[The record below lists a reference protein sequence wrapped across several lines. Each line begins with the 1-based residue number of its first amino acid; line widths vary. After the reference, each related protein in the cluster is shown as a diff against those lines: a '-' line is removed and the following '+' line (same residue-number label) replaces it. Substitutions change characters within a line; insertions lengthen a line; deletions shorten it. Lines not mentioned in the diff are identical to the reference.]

1 MPLFQQSVLKKY
13 LTDLD
18 QTPLQKS
25 WQLFTNLFHNSSKQE
40 NIRNAKEEQY
50 QEGFLRELFVQVLGY
65 TLNPEPDF
73 NLTTEYKNEKDSK
86 KADGAILKNGAVM
99 GVIELKGTDTT
110 DLAKVETQ
118 AFGYKNNQKGCTYII
133 TSNFEK
139 IRFYIN
145 DAIDFEEFNLFLL
158 TKDEFA
164 LLYLCLHKDNLLKDI
179 PLKLKQA
186 SITEEENVTKKLYS
200 DYSTFKKLLFKN
212 ITELNPQYDKLLL
225 FQKTQKLLDRF
236 LFILFAEDRLLLPP
250 NSVRRIL
257 GQWEKL
263 KELDAEQPLYT
274 RFKMYFGY
282 MNTGRTGKEHDIFA
296 YNGGLFVTDEV
307 LDNIV
312 IDDDILYKSTFGLSN
327 YNFETEVDV
336 NILGH
341 IFEHCLSEIEEVQS
355 QLEGKQVDKSKT
367 RRKKDGVFY
376 TPRYITKYIVENTV
390 GTLCTQ
396 KKEEL
401 KIVDA
406 EFTPEKRK
414 ANKKLLLAKL
424 DEYRGW
430 LLQLSICDPACG
442 SGAFLNQALE
452 FLITEHRYIDEL
464 RAKLFGDTLVLTDLE
479 NEILE
484 NNLYGVDINE
494 EAVEIAR
501 LSLWLRTAK
510 KGRKLSS
517 LNSNIK
523 CGNSLIDDPAVAGNK
538 AFNWQEHFPT
548 IFAKDGFD
556 VVIGNPPYVDIKAL
570 DSELVSYIFKE
581 YSSANNRINLF
592 AAFIEKSVNILSKGG
607 SFSFI
612 IPSSL
617 LTQESYKE
625 LRKYLLEKTQI
636 QSIVRLPNES
646 FGGGAGEVKVDTIV
660 LTFTLNENK
669 DSEIEV
675 IVYKGFDRIAEIS
688 SLTANIHSFI
698 AQRIWEAD
706 ESSIFRINVDDNSSE
721 LLLKISLNN
730 NKLVDCAEFCL
741 GLTPYDKYRGHTK
754 EQIENQVFHSN
765 NKKDETFKKLLAGN
779 DIMRYNVDW
788 NGEQWISYGS
798 WLGASRE
805 PRFFTEKR
813 ILIKQIIDWSSKRI
827 WAALTEE
834 ELYNTQ
840 NAFNLIPKQGYLPEY
855 LIALLNSKL
864 ITFYHKKKFL
874 EEFKD
879 RFQKILIK
887 DCKEFPIKGIETNYQ
902 KIFVEKVHIMLSNK
916 KELQQLKRNLLQL
929 LQSKYESIK
938 PSNKLTD
945 WPALSFAD
953 FLKELSKQKIK
964 LSLPEQSEWMQYF
977 EQEKAKANAL
987 QQTITQTDKEID
999 AMVYALYELTEDEI
1013 KIVEES

>member
-13 LTDLD
+13 LNDLD
-18 QTPLQKS
+18 QAALQKS
-25 WQLFTNLFHNSSKQE
+25 YQLFTNLFHNSTKQE

-86 KADGAILKNGAVM
+86 KADGAILKDGAVM
-99 GVIELKGTDTT
+99 GVIELKGTEIT

-118 AFGYKNNQKGCTYII
+118 AFGYKNNQKGCYYII

-158 TKDEFA
+158 TKGEFA
-164 LLYLCLHKDNLLKDI
+164 LLYLCLHKDNLLKDV

-200 DYSTFKKLLFKN
+200 DYSAFKKLLFQN
-212 ITELNPQYDKLLL
+212 ITVQNPQYDKLLL

-250 NSVRRIL
+250 NSIRVIL
-257 GQWEKL
+257 SQWEKL
-263 KELDAEQPLYT
+263 KEMDAEQPLYS
-274 RFKMYFGY
+274 RFKLYFGY

-296 YNGGLFVTDEV
+296 YNGGLFVPDEV

-327 YNFETEVDV
+327 YSFETEVDV

-341 IFEHCLSEIEEVQS
+341 IFEHSLNEIEEVQS
-355 QLEGKQVDKSKT
+355 ELEGKAVDKTKT

-406 EFTPEKRK
+406 AFTPEKRK
-414 ANKKLLLAKL
+414 ANKKLLLEKL
-424 DEYRGW
+424 DTYRSW
-430 LLQLSICDPACG
+430 LLQLTICDPACG

-484 NNLYGVDINE
+484 NNLYGVDIND
-494 EAVEIAR
+494 EAIEIAR

-517 LNSNIK
+517 LNNNIK
-523 CGNSLIDDPAVAGNK
+523 CGNSLIDDPTIAGNK
-538 AFNWQEHFPT
+538 AFNWQEQFPAV
-548 IFAKDGFD
+548 FAKGGFD
-556 VVIGNPPYVDIKAL
+556 VVIGNPPYVPSKTIIEKEKNYYYSHYSTVEYQINTFTLFIEKVFSLIDKHGKYGLIVPNYFVSTRYDRALREKIFIEHGILEVLNVFNVFESATVDTLILIGQIKNKKNFRVKSISKNLKTISCRLDAL
-570 DSELVSYIFKE
+570 SQNQLSVDKEIKVSELPNDYQVSFESEDIMLNGSLTLGTFLNFKKGMQPYEEGKGNPIQTREMMNNKIYHSNSKIDDTYIPLLTASSVKRHQIFWNQEYIKYGDNLAAKRDERIFREERILLNRILSKKKFDVSYIEDYFINNSDIFNIIKSNSSNVDISLKAISAIIGSSLCAYYFLIKNINLNRSAFPKVNVNTLETFPIPEMFKE
-581 YSSANNRINLF
+581 QQR
-592 AAFIEKSVNILSKGG
+592 
-607 SFSFI
+607 
-612 IPSSL
+612 
-617 LTQESYKE
+617 
-625 LRKYLLEKTQI
+625 LLE
-636 QSIVRLPNES
+636 
-646 FGGGAGEVKVDTIV
+646 
-660 LTFTLNENK
+660 NK
-669 DSEIEV
+669 
-675 IVYKGFDRIAEIS
+675 
-688 SLTANIHSFI
+688 
-698 AQRIWEAD
+698 AD
-706 ESSIFRINVDDNSSE
+706 
-721 LLLKISLNN
+721 
-730 NKLVDCAEFCL
+730 
-741 GLTPYDKYRGHTK
+741 
-754 EQIENQVFHSN
+754 
-765 NKKDETFKKLLAGN
+765 
-779 DIMRYNVDW
+779 
-788 NGEQWISYGS
+788 
-798 WLGASRE
+798 
-805 PRFFTEKR
+805 
-813 ILIKQIIDWSSKRI
+813 
-827 WAALTEE
+827 
-834 ELYNTQ
+834 
-840 NAFNLIPKQGYLPEY
+840 
-855 LIALLNSKL
+855 
-864 ITFYHKKKFL
+864 
-874 EEFKD
+874 
-879 RFQKILIK
+879 
-887 DCKEFPIKGIETNYQ
+887 
-902 KIFVEKVHIMLSNK
+902 IMLSKN
-916 KELQQLKRNLLQL
+916 KELQKIKQNLLQL
-929 LQSKYESIK
+929 LRSKYESIK
-938 PSNKLTD
+938 LSNKLYD
-945 WPALSFAD
+945 WPTLSFAD

-964 LSLPEQSEWMQYF
+964 LTLPEQSEWMQYF
-977 EQEKAKANAL
+977 EQEKTKANAL

-999 AMVYALYELTEDEI
+999 AMVYALYGLTEDEI